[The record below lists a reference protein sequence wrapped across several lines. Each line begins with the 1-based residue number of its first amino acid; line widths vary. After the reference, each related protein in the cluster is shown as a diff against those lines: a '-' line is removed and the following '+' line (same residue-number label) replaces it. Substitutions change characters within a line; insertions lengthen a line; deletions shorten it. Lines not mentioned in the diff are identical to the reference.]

1 MRTDNYILLDL
12 ICLIVSC
19 FSGGPG
25 QKGEVIAIV
34 NFSLDTDR
42 DAAEVTW
49 GNDHTNVYRLGFE
62 GSVDLKLE
70 SPGSAKYYYR
80 LHLPE
85 LSRFLLDIV
94 KHFFSF
100 HGHPSTH
107 KTCTFIGGLIYH
119 IQIFV
124 IF

>member
-1 MRTDNYILLDL
+1 MITIYIVLLDL

-19 FSGGPG
+19 FSGGHG
-25 QKGEVIAIV
+25 QIGEVIAIV

-62 GSVDLKLE
+62 GLVDLKLE

-85 LSRFLLDIV
+85 LSRFLLNTV

-100 HGHPSTH
+100 HDHT
-107 KTCTFIGGLIYH
+107 TCTFIGGLIYH
-119 IQIFV
+119 IQILFCV
-124 IF
+124 F